1 MSLKKTLILLW
12 MAEGFLHPLDMET
25 MEQLGREYFH
35 ELLSRSFF
43 QQLSG
48 RESSFVMHDLIND
61 LALFTSGEFYCK
73 FEGGEPSNLLRRERH
88 FACLADQLD
97 GPETFKDSIC
107 KFKYLRTFLPL
118 RGDSKISRA
127 SGISSV
133 FCEAWLP
140 KLKH

>member
-73 FEGGEPSNLLRRERH
+73 FVLGALH
-88 FACLADQLD
+88 H
-97 GPETFKDSIC
+97 GPAHMPCQELI
-107 KFKYLRTFLPL
+107 
-118 RGDSKISRA
+118 
-127 SGISSV
+127 
-133 FCEAWLP
+133 
-140 KLKH
+140 

>member
-1 MSLKKTLILLW
+1 MFPKGYEFKKDKLILLW

-48 RESSFVMHDLIND
+48 RESCFVMHDLIND

-73 FEGGEPSNLLRRERH
+73 FEGGKPSNLLRRERH

-97 GPETFKDSIC
+97 GPEKFKDYIC
-107 KFKYLRTFLPL
+107 KFKDLRTLLPL

-133 FCEAWLP
+133 FC
-140 KLKH
+140 